1 MLNDLSIPQEFA
13 LLALDRDTNKLKS
26 FFRMHIQ
33 LYTVMACF
41 LELLIDGKIKFEDN
55 DTITVTSMA
64 PTGEKYLDRLLQI
77 VSDEKPKKIQKWTSY
92 FYYKHK
98 EIYKL
103 VIESLVNQG
112 VLEINDSKILNIIPV
127 KKYINITNDRNRIVE
142 RIRAELLEAG
152 KLEEHTIALV
162 LFLNAKN
169 MLKDY
174 FSDFENK
181 ALKQRLAAL
190 RNEEIYSKIKS
201 VEKAI
206 RDLTE
211 GMY

>member
-26 FFRMHIQ
+26 IFRMHIQ

-41 LELLIDGKIKFEDN
+41 VELLIDGKIKFEYN

-77 VSDEKPKKIQKWTSY
+77 ISDQKPKTIEKWTSY

-103 VIESLVNQG
+103 VIESLVSQG
-112 VLEINDSKILNIIPV
+112 VLEIRDSEILNIIPV
-127 KKYINITNDRNRIVE
+127 KKYIDITNGRNSIVE
-142 RIRAELLEAG
+142 KIRAELLEAG

-169 MLKDY
+169 MLKNY
-174 FSDFENK
+174 FSYFENK
-181 ALKQRLAAL
+181 SLKQR
-190 RNEEIYSKIKS
+190 
-201 VEKAI
+201 
-206 RDLTE
+206 
-211 GMY
+211 